1 MNMNT
6 ALDDV
11 DTVEHQLLAGC
22 VLQPSAL
29 CLQLPGYR
37 LSLRSNSAELLQRLQ
52 AYFAHVLTPACDDA
66 RAEII
71 AIERG
76 IVDAG
81 VAFVD
86 WKREPGKTG
95 RKDAIHDFPGGRL
108 VRKVRTGMLFLQSQR
123 ALIAAGPC
131 LEHPNQVINFINS
144 QFLNWLQQDGYLLCH
159 AAALTVNGKG
169 LAIAGLSGGGKST
182 LMLKLLD
189 NRAVSYVTNDR
200 LLVRRQ
206 GQEVHAVGIPK
217 LPRINPGT
225 IVNNPRLFPLID
237 AATRAQLLQLE
248 ESELWRLEQK
258 YDADINTLYGAGRI
272 RHETAL
278 HKFLVL
284 NWRHDAEQRVEIN
297 RVDLSARP
305 DLLSAIMKP
314 SGPFYLDSRGHFNQ
328 DDEHPDAIG
337 YLDALAGVEMFEA
350 SGTIDFERLTS
361 LCLEQ
366 LLT

>member
-1 MNMNT
+1 MNMDT
-6 ALDDV
+6 VPDDI
-11 DTVEHQLLAGC
+11 DTVEHQLLDGRE
-22 VLQPSAL
+22 LQPESL
-29 CLQLPGYR
+29 CLQLLDYR
-37 LSLRSNSAELLQRLQ
+37 LVLRSNSAELLQRLE
-52 AYFAHVLTPACDDA
+52 AYFAHVIMPACDHA
-66 RAEII
+66 QAEVI

-81 VAFVD
+81 VEFVD
-86 WKREPGKTG
+86 WKREPGKSG
-95 RKDAIHDFPGGRL
+95 RKDAIYDFPGGRL
-108 VRKVRTGMLFLQSQR
+108 VRKVRTGMLFLQSER

-131 LEHPNQVINFINS
+131 LEYPNQVINFINS

-159 AAALTVNGKG
+159 AAALTVNDNG

-182 LMLKLLD
+182 LMLNLLD
-189 NRAVSYVTNDR
+189 NEAVGYVTNDR

-206 GQEVHAVGIPK
+206 GQDVHAVGIPK

-248 ESELWRLEQK
+248 KSELWRLEQK
-258 YDADINTLYGAGRI
+258 YDADISVLYGAGRI
-272 RHETAL
+272 RHETVL
-278 HKFLVL
+278 HSFLVL
-284 NWRHDAEQRVEIN
+284 NWRHEAEQRAEIT

-314 SGPFYLDSRGHFNQ
+314 AGPFYVDSRGRFNQ
-328 DDEHPDAIG
+328 DDEHPDASA
-337 YLDALAGVEMFEA
+337 YLAALAGVEIYEA
-350 SGTIDFERLTS
+350 SGRIDFERLTS